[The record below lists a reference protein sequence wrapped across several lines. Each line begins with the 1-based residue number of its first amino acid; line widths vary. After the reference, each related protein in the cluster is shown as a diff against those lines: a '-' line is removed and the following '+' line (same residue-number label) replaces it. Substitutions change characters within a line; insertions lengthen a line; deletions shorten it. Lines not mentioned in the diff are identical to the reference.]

1 MFKKNNTS
9 DKKTRR
15 KNKII
20 LIVIAAILLVAVV
33 AGLLYLFLHY
43 LPEKKKKE
51 EIIRIA
57 KEYYDQK
64 VVMFSEENPKYS
76 PFEVDIAFIGDSL
89 TDGYDV
95 TKYYPKYVVANR
107 GIAGDTTHGLLARL
121 DVSVYQ
127 LKPKVIVMLIGVN
140 NIDTMFDDYE
150 QIIINIKENM
160 PETKLVICSLTS
172 MGGEH
177 WGKNNPKAVSNNV
190 KIKAYA
196 EKHEC
201 PYVDL
206 YNALLNFET
215 NEIYEHYTTDGGHLT
230 AAGYEVFTSCVK
242 PVVDKILQENFNTH
256 IHSEVMDSSVAPTCT
271 LTGLTE
277 GKHCSDCGEIL
288 VAQEIVDALGHTE
301 VIDKAVSPT
310 YSEDGL
316 SVGKHCSVCQEI
328 LIAQKEIP
336 SIFEELQ
343 ALISDVLPSNNPMND
358 KLIEVMF
365 DAIKNYEPYT
375 SSLVVDK
382 DANLLVS
389 DKESIKILQLTDL
402 QTKNLFECSM
412 AYPTVKQLVKEN
424 KPDLIVL
431 TGDNVSNEANYGV
444 VMAMIELFDS
454 FEIPWALVLGNHDHS
469 DYVTEEEM
477 SLMFENSKYGIYQ
490 TGSITNKHGNYY
502 YNLSLN
508 GEIVRTLIFMD
519 DSDYTINE
527 EQIEWYKNTVN
538 MISENEGKVVP
549 SFVFFHIPTKETA
562 IALSMYEQDNS
573 IGSGFAF
580 KDDTIVDVDAGFFDA
595 VKQLGSTE
603 AIFYGHNHFSN
614 AIIKYEGVLL
624 CYGMKSAYTVDYH
637 VDRVGGNLITI
648 TSDDFTIE
656 RVR

>member
-1 MFKKNNTS
+1 MTKRT
-9 DKKTRR
+9 
-15 KNKII
+15 KII
-20 LIVIAAILLVAVV
+20 LISLAIILLLSLVC
-33 AGLLYLFLHY
+33 GLLYFFLEY
-43 LPEKKKKE
+43 LPEKRRKE
-51 EIIRIA
+51 ELIRA
-57 KEYYDQK
+57 AQEYYNQK
-64 VVMFSEENPKYS
+64 LLLYAEENKNYADY
-76 PFEVDIAFIGDSL
+76 EVDIAFIGDSL

-95 TKYYPKYVVANR
+95 EKYYPEYKVENR
-107 GIAGDTTHGLLARL
+107 GIGGDTTHGLLARL

-127 LKPKVIVMLIGVN
+127 LKPKVIVMLIGAN
-140 NIDTMFDDYE
+140 NFDTMLDDYE
-150 QIIINIKENM
+150 QIIIGIKENL

-177 WGKNNPKAVSNNV
+177 WGKNNHKAILNNV
-190 KIKAYA
+190 QIKAYA

-201 PYVDL
+201 PYIDL
-206 YNALLNFET
+206 YTALLNIET

-242 PVVDKILQENFNTH
+242 PVVDEILQENSNTH
-256 IHSEVMDSSVAPTCT
+256 IHSEVIDPSVAPTCT

-288 VAQEIVDALGHTE
+288 VAQEIIDALGHTY
-301 VIDKAVSPT
+301 VIDEAVFPT
-310 YSEDGL
+310 YSETGL
-316 SVGKHCSVCQEI
+316 TLGKHCSGCQEI
-328 LIAQKEIP
+328 LIAQKQVP
-336 SIFEELQ
+336 SLSEELKD
-343 ALISDVLPSNNPMND
+343 LISDYLPANNAMSN
-358 KLIEVMF
+358 KLLEHMF
-365 DAIKNYEPYT
+365 ESIKNYEPYT
-375 SSLVVDK
+375 SSLVVNK
-382 DANLLVS
+382 DENLLIS

-402 QTKNLFECSM
+402 QTKNLFECAM
-412 AYPTVKQLVKEN
+412 AYPTVKKLVEEN

-431 TGDNVSNEANYGV
+431 TGDNVSNGANYGV

-519 DSDYTINE
+519 DSDYAINE

-538 MISENEGKVVP
+538 MISEKEGKVVP
-549 SFVFFHIPTKETA
+549 SFVFFHIPTQETA
-562 IALSMYEQDNS
+562 IALSMYEQDSS
-573 IGSGFAF
+573 IGSGFAY
-580 KDDTIVDVDAGFFDA
+580 KDDTMVDADAGFFDA

-624 CYGMKSAYTVDYH
+624 CYGMKSAYTVDYN

-648 TSDDFTIE
+648 TSDGFDVE
-656 RVR
+656 RVK